1 MDLCTNLI
9 ENNDIEKSFS
19 KAISTM
25 INLDS
30 FSIEQNL
37 KDVYEDEKSIGSS
50 LYSIT
55 SMQNRYSEDDYFDYK
70 IPEKIVVQR

>member
-1 MDLCTNLI
+1 MNAV
-9 ENNDIEKSFS
+9 DISEVNCLF
-19 KAISTM
+19 AVRT
-25 INLDS
+25 
-30 FSIEQNL
+30 ERL
-37 KDVYEDEKSIGSS
+37 KLRDVYEDEKSIGSS